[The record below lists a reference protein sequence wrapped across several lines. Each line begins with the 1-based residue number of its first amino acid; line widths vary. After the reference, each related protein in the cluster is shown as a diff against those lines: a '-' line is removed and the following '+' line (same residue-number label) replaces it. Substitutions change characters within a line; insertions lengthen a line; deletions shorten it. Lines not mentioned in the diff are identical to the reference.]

1 MHAKD
6 EPPGSLKQEE
16 LWTSLQPLARH
27 ETWDKSGWRQCI
39 HTHGT
44 SVGPAKAARNR
55 FWSSPGIAPAQN
67 TATPPHAFQT
77 SSAADDNTPELL
89 RPDFYPSYQSGS

>member
-16 LWTSLQPLARH
+16 LWTSLQPLARY
-27 ETWDKSGWRQCI
+27 EPTWDKSGWRQFI

-44 SVGPAKAARNR
+44 SVGPAKAAETY
-55 FWSSPGIAPAQN
+55 SGLPAARN
-67 TATPPHAFQT
+67 TATPPRAFQT

-89 RPDFYPSYQSGS
+89 RPDIYPSYQSGS